1 MSLTVFCV
9 NARLFPQ
16 LFLDCSSSV
25 CPTAVWYARALL
37 WGFQTLVFLCCDN
50 RAFVCYWS
58 VCSWKEGQPMH
69 VIHARFCCCLWI
81 TMHRKGALEESLLAD
96 VIMALPIY
104 KYEPWHLYFPCPG
117 LSLARCSEHWLLG
130 NFNNDSSWHTIY
142 CTHTHKMKVIWLFS
156 NR

>member
-16 LFLDCSSSV
+16 LFLACSSSV
-25 CPTAVWYARALL
+25 CPTVVWYARALL
-37 WGFQTLVFLCCDN
+37 WGLQTLVFLCCEN

-58 VCSWKEGQPMH
+58 VFLKGRAG
-69 VIHARFCCCLWI
+69 HACDPCTILLFPVNNRAQQRSSGRI
-81 TMHRKGALEESLLAD
+81 LLAD

-104 KYEPWHLYFPCPG
+104 KYEPWHLYFPCPR

-142 CTHTHKMKVIWLFS
+142 CIHTHKMKVIWLLS